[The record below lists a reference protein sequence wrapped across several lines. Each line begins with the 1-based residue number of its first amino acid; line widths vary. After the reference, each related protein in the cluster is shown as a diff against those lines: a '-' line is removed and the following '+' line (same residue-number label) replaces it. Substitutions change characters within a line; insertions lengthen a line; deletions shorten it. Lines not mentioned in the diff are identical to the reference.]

1 MRWLDHIPL
10 SYLAVVAILVALLPF
25 TPEPHLWEKL
35 KLFANG
41 TLSRPLDTLDFL
53 MHSFLLLLLLLK
65 LIRIGLKRGATGS

>member
-10 SYLAVVAILVALLPF
+10 SYLAVIAILVALLPF

-41 TLSRPLDTLDFL
+41 TLPRPLDTLDFV

-65 LIRIGLKRGATGS
+65 LIRVGLKRGAASS